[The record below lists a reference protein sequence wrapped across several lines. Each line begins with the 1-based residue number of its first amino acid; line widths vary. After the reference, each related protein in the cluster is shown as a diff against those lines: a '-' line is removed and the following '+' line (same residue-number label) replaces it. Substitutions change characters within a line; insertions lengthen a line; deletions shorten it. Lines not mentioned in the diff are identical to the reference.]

1 MRGKGETEDRLCQC
15 SLHTGAIVFL
25 GRGPQG
31 VAESSAPETRDPRA
45 LLYRDPLSF
54 STPILFMHLVY
65 LCVNYSNVLCL
76 TCLQVQTLIDNDS
89 DLNVCVFSPR
99 IIVPPQHLSHAHY
112 MHFAAS
118 SLCHV
123 SVLAI
128 KFFIRAWTVWLLHCY
143 DHVKWTAENGYVENS
158 MWCARWEEEWEN
170 SSAFQFH
177 VFQSQHFLS
186 GVHGWNF
193 ACKSYSIAY
202 SLTNGVRSKQGAS
215 STISRLTQCSGGSS
229 SVVIFIPV
237 LLVKSIRSINFD
249 RYVHI
254 TFFFLSFFLRIHL
267 I

>member
-1 MRGKGETEDRLCQC
+1 MLL
-15 SLHTGAIVFL
+15 SHLH
-25 GRGPQG
+25 QK
-31 VAESSAPETRDPRA
+31 PETPEPFCTKTRCHSLRPFC
-45 LLYRDPLSF
+45 LC
-54 STPILFMHLVY
+54 ILCT
-65 LCVNYSNVLCL
+65 CVWIIATVDDNYCNILCL

-89 DLNVCVFSPR
+89 NLNFCVFSPR

-112 MHFAAS
+112 MCFAAS

-128 KFFIRAWTVWLLHCY
+128 KFFIHAWTGWLLHCY

-170 SSAFQFH
+170 SNAFQFH

-202 SLTNGVRSKQGAS
+202 SLTNGVCSKQGSS

-237 LLVKSIRSINFD
+237 LLAKSIRSINFD
-249 RYVHI
+249 RYVRI
-254 TFFFLSFFLRIHL
+254 TFFFFFLKNSFNLTI
-267 I
+267 